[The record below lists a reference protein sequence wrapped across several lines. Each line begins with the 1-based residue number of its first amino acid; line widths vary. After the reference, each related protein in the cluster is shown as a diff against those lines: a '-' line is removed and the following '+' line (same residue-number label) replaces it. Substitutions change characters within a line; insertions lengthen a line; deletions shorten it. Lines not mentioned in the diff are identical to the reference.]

1 VVVPEEGVQRRA
13 DHLAGAAHH
22 PFPCV
27 LANYCS

>member
-22 PFPCV
+22 PLINLVC
-27 LANYCS
+27 